1 MAAST
6 ADFPPARAD
15 YTMEIGW
22 SELARYL
29 GGAFALY
36 LVLEGILPFVNPSA
50 AQRLMAKLAQTE
62 ARQLRVGGL
71 ISMVAGLALL
81 WMARNG

>member
-1 MAAST
+1 M
-6 ADFPPARAD
+6 
-15 YTMEIGW
+15 MEVGW
-22 SELARYL
+22 SELGRYL

-36 LVLEGILPFVNPSA
+36 LVLEGMLPFVNPTA
-50 AQRLMAKLAQTE
+50 AQRLMAKLAN
-62 ARQLRVGGL
+62 ADPGQLRWGGL

>member
-1 MAAST
+1 MMM
-6 ADFPPARAD
+6 D
-15 YTMEIGW
+15 IGW
-22 SELARYL
+22 GELARYL

-36 LVLEGILPFVNPSA
+36 LVLEGVLPFVNPAA
-50 AQRLMAKLAQTE
+50 AQKLMAKLSQTE
-62 ARQLRVGGL
+62 ARQLRWGGF

>member
-1 MAAST
+1 
-6 ADFPPARAD
+6 
-15 YTMEIGW
+15 MEIGW
-22 SELARYL
+22 TEFLRYL

-36 LVLEGILPFVNPSA
+36 LVLEGVLPFVNPAA
-50 AQRLMAKLAQTE
+50 AQRLMSKIAKLE
-62 ARQLRVGGL
+62 ASQLRWGGL

>member
-1 MAAST
+1 M
-6 ADFPPARAD
+6 
-15 YTMEIGW
+15 MEIGW

-29 GGAFALY
+29 AGDFALY
-36 LVLEGILPFVNPSA
+36 LVLEGVLPFVNPAA
-50 AQRLMAKLAQTE
+50 AQRLMARLAQTE
-62 ARQLRVGGL
+62 PRQLRWGGL

>member
-1 MAAST
+1 MM
-6 ADFPPARAD
+6 DV
-15 YTMEIGW
+15 GW

-29 GGAFALY
+29 AGAFALY
-36 LVLEGILPFVNPSA
+36 LVLEGVLPFVNPAA
-50 AQRLMAKLAQTE
+50 AQRLMARLAQAE
-62 ARQLRVGGL
+62 AKQLRWGGL

>member
-1 MAAST
+1 MM
-6 ADFPPARAD
+6 DV
-15 YTMEIGW
+15 GW

-36 LVLEGILPFVNPSA
+36 LVLEGVLPFVNPAA
-50 AQRLMAKLAQTE
+50 AQRLMAKLADTPPK
-62 ARQLRVGGL
+62 QLRWGGL

-81 WMARNG
+81 WMVRNG

>member
-1 MAAST
+1 M
-6 ADFPPARAD
+6 D
-15 YTMEIGW
+15 IGW

-36 LVLEGILPFVNPSA
+36 LVLEGVLPFLNPSA

-62 ARQLRVGGL
+62 TRQLRWIGL

>member
-1 MAAST
+1 M
-6 ADFPPARAD
+6 D
-15 YTMEIGW
+15 IGW

-36 LVLEGILPFVNPSA
+36 LVLEGVLPFLNPSA

-62 ARQLRVGGL
+62 TRQLRWGGL

-81 WMARNG
+81 WMVRSG

>member
-1 MAAST
+1 MM
-6 ADFPPARAD
+6 D
-15 YTMEIGW
+15 IGW
-22 SELARYL
+22 IEFFRYL

-36 LVLEGILPFVNPSA
+36 LILEGILPFLNPAA
-50 AQRLMAKLAQTE
+50 AQRLMAKLSKTE
-62 ARQLRVGGL
+62 PSQLRWGGL

>member
-1 MAAST
+1 MM
-6 ADFPPARAD
+6 D
-15 YTMEIGW
+15 IGW

-29 GGAFALY
+29 AGAFALY
-36 LVLEGILPFVNPSA
+36 LVLEGVLPFVNPAA
-50 AQRLMAKLAQTE
+50 AQRLMVRLAQTE
-62 ARQLRVGGL
+62 PRQLRWGGL

>member
-1 MAAST
+1 M
-6 ADFPPARAD
+6 D
-15 YTMEIGW
+15 IGW
-22 SELARYL
+22 DELVRYL

-36 LVLEGILPFVNPSA
+36 LVLEGVLPFLNPSA

-62 ARQLRVGGL
+62 TKQLRWGGL
-71 ISMVAGLALL
+71 ISMIAGLALL